1 MPIGDPSGQN
11 AIIRQS
17 NATAR
22 QNATAKPNITKPMK
36 NLYNTTKSNL
46 STLYNATSKRLNSLV
61 ESIKPSKSNSLTSES
76 VGAKLNRMYT
86 ESQRGRVGG
95 RRKTRRVRKIRKT
108 RRSKRRSHH

>member
-1 MPIGDPSGQN
+1 MPIGDPAGQN

-17 NATAR
+17 NAS
-22 QNATAKPNITKPMK
+22 AKPNITKPMK

-61 ESIKPSKSNSLTSES
+61 ESMKPSTSNGLTSES

-95 RRKTRRVRKIRKT
+95 RRKTRHVRKIRKT